1 MNWGVIMKKIS
12 ISCGSIVRKYGIERG
27 LEICKKSGF
36 DAVDYDLEA
45 YRLNDDIYGGSED
58 AFVSHFT
65 RIESVADSLQLEIG
79 QTHGRCE
86 SYDPV
91 DTARADWFHKI
102 TEKDMK
108 ASAILGSP
116 ACVVHFI
123 NSSRFG
129 KQPAEKMRQI
139 SEEMYNNII
148 PFAEESKVK
157 IALETFG
164 AARVSGDRIRDF
176 FADPDEFLWQY
187 NNMKTKYKT
196 ICVDTG
202 HTHEAGSF
210 WVPPVE
216 DMIRKLGSDISILHL
231 HDNTGHWDD
240 HLLPGMGSI
249 NWPAVFDALD
259 EIGYSGNYNCELRIN
274 FFGDMLEDFVSFA
287 GKYMRKFVDSRGK
300 V

>member
-1 MNWGVIMKKIS
+1 LKKLS
-12 ISCGSIVRKYGIERG
+12 ISCGGISGLVNRYGIKHG
-27 LEICKKSGF
+27 FEICKKSGF
-36 DAVDYDLEA
+36 DAVDFDLET
-45 YRLNDDIYGGSED
+45 YKLNDDVYGGSED
-58 AFVSHFT
+58 AFVSHFSEIK
-65 RIESVADSLQLEIG
+65 RIADSLELEIG

-91 DTARADWFHKI
+91 DTGRADWFHKI
-102 TEKDMK
+102 TEKDLK
-108 ASAILGSP
+108 ATAILGAP

-139 SEEMYNNII
+139 SNDMYNAII
-148 PFAEESKVK
+148 PYAEESKVK

-164 AARVSGDRIRDF
+164 AARISGDRIRDF
-176 FADPDEFLWQY
+176 FADPDEYLWQY
-187 NNMKTKYKT
+187 NNMKTRYKT
-196 ICVDTG
+196 MCVDTG

-216 DMIRKLGSDISILHL
+216 DMIRKLGSDITLLHL

-249 NWPAVFDALD
+249 NWPSVFDALD
-259 EIGYSGNYNCELRIN
+259 EIGYNGNYNCELRLG
-274 FFGDMLEDFVSFA
+274 FCGYMLEDYVAFA

-300 V
+300 L